1 MKARLLVVDDHL
13 LSRKGIISL
22 LAGAGDVEVVGE
34 AGDGLEA
41 LEKARSL
48 MPDLILMDIKMPRC
62 DGVEATRRIKEELPN
77 IKVIIL
83 SVSDDVQDFFEAIK
97 AGAQGYLH
105 KNMEPET
112 WIEFLQSVI
121 RGEAPISRPL
131 AARILKEFVV
141 ETAPALPEPA
151 GTQVTGRERE
161 VLELVAQGLSNRQI
175 ADRLAIAETTV
186 KNHLRN
192 ILEKL
197 HLRNRVQA
205 ATYALQRGWIKPG
218 AQDDP
223 RKDKPR

>member
-1 MKARLLVVDDHL
+1 MKARLLVADDHL
-13 LSRKGIISL
+13 LSRKGIVSL
-22 LAGAGDVEVVGE
+22 LAGMEEVEIAGE
-34 AGDGLEA
+34 AADGLEA
-41 LEKARSL
+41 LEKAREL

-62 DGVEATRRIKEELPN
+62 DGVEATRRIKEELPYV
-77 IKVIIL
+77 KVIIL
-83 SVSDDVQDFFEAIK
+83 SVSDDPQDFFEAIK

-112 WIEFLQSVI
+112 WVEFLHSVI

-141 ETAPALPEPA
+141 QGQPAAPDTS
-151 GTQVTGRERE
+151 GTQVTGREKE
-161 VLELVAQGLSNRQI
+161 VLELVARGLSNREI

-192 ILEKL
+192 ILDKL

-205 ATYALQRGWIKPG
+205 ATYALERGWVKP
-218 AQDDP
+218 DVE
-223 RKDKPR
+223 R